1 MSRFQ
6 NVRAYLPQ
14 KGIVRADIVY
24 ENGVIV
30 SVTETNDASA
40 PSSLPEN
47 AVLLP
52 GFIDEHIH
60 GAGGADAMDGSAE
73 AIGTIAKCLAKEGTT
88 TFLATTMTQSR
99 KAIKQALKAIAQAA
113 KTDACEGADVLG
125 VHLEGPFISPKFIGA
140 QPLEYIETPDIA
152 LFDEFQSTA
161 DQRIRMVSLAPEVE
175 GASELIAHLAANG
188 VRPAVGHSGAG
199 YDEMMAAV
207 DAGLSCV
214 THTYNAQSPVHH
226 REVGVVG
233 SAMLCDALYTEL
245 ICDTIHV
252 SVPAIKLLIRNKPAD
267 KVILITDSMRAKGL
281 PDGISELGGQTVYVK
296 NGEARLENGALA
308 GSVLRMNDAIRNL
321 VEKVGVPFETA
332 VDFATVNPATHLGL
346 AHERG
351 TIEVGKRA
359 DFTVLDDAF
368 NVLQTIVGGKTVF
381 EK

>member
-6 NVRAYLPQ
+6 NVRAYIPQ

-30 SVTETNDASA
+30 SVTEANDPQA

-60 GAGGADAMDGSAE
+60 GAGGADAMDGNLDALQ
-73 AIGTIAKCLAKEGTT
+73 TISEMLAKEGTT
-88 TFLATTMTQSR
+88 AYLATTMTQSQT
-99 KAIKQALKAIAQAA
+99 AIKQALTAVKAAVNDESKGA
-113 KTDACEGADVLG
+113 KVLG

-140 QPLEYIETPDIA
+140 QPPEYVATPNVAI
-152 LFDEFQSTA
+152 FDAYQKEA
-161 DQRIRMVSLAPEVE
+161 DGAIRMVSLAPEVA
-175 GASELIAHLAANG
+175 GADQLIAHLAATG

-252 SVPAIKLLIRNKPAD
+252 SIPAIKLLLRNKPQD

-281 PDGISELGGQTVYVK
+281 CDGISELGGQTVYVK

>member
-60 GAGGADAMDGSAE
+60 GAGGADAMDGDRKALQ
-73 AIGTIAKCLAKEGTT
+73 TISETIAKEGTT
-88 TFLATTMTQSR
+88 AFLATTMTQSLN
-99 KAIKQALKAIAQAA
+99 AINTALHAVRDAIQAVDLAGSA
-113 KTDACEGADVLG
+113 VVG
-125 VHLEGPFISPKFIGA
+125 VHLEGPFISPKFNGA
-140 QPLEYIETPDIA
+140 QPPEYVATPNVAI
-152 LFDEFQSTA
+152 FDSYQKEA
-161 DQRIRMVSLAPEVE
+161 DGAIRMVSLAPEVA
-175 GASELIAHLAANG
+175 GADQLIAHLAANG

-233 SAMLCDALYTEL
+233 SAMLCDDLYTEL

>member
-14 KGIVRADIVY
+14 KGIVRADIVC

-30 SVTETNDASA
+30 SVTETKDTSA

-47 AVLLP
+47 AILLP

-60 GAGGADAMDGSAE
+60 GAGGADAMDGDRKALQ
-73 AIGTIAKCLAKEGTT
+73 TISETIAKEGTT
-88 TFLATTMTQSR
+88 AFLATTMTQSPN
-99 KAIKQALKAIAQAA
+99 AINTALHAVRDAIQAGDL
-113 KTDACEGADVLG
+113 EGAAVVG

-140 QPLEYIETPDIA
+140 QPPEYVATPNVAI
-152 LFDEFQSTA
+152 FDAYQKEA
-161 DQRIRMVSLAPEVE
+161 DGAIRMVSLAPEVA
-175 GASELIAHLAANG
+175 GADQLIAHLAANG

-252 SVPAIKLLIRNKPAD
+252 SIPAIKLLLRNKPQD

-281 PDGISELGGQTVYVK
+281 CDGISELGGQTVYVK